1 MIFYKQMYPSPLG
14 EMSLVANESGLVGV
28 WFLQQKYFEHGLEEG
43 NLLLEKNDVLK
54 ETELL
59 LEHYF
64 SGDCPDFS
72 SLLLA
77 SVGTNFQQQ
86 VWAYL
91 QTIPYGETVTY
102 GQIAKK
108 LGNRSAQAVGG
119 AVGRN
124 PFSIIVPCHRVLG
137 SQGQLTGY
145 AGGLDKKR
153 WLLAHEGVDLSG
165 KALDK

>member
-1 MIFYKQMYPSPLG
+1 MIFYKQMYLSPLG

-43 NLLLEKNDVLK
+43 NLLLEK
-54 ETELL
+54 
-59 LEHYF
+59 
-64 SGDCPDFS
+64 
-72 SLLLA
+72 
-77 SVGTNFQQQ
+77 Q
-86 VWAYL
+86 VWAHL

-102 GQIAKK
+102 GQIARK
-108 LGNRSAQAVGG
+108 LGSRSAQAVGG

>member
-145 AGGLDKKR
+145 AGG
-153 WLLAHEGVDLSG
+153 AGQETVAFG
-165 KALDK
+165 A

>member
-28 WFLQQKYFEHGLEEG
+28 WFLKQKYFEHGLEEG

-153 WLLAHEGVDLSG
+153 WLLEHEGVELNE